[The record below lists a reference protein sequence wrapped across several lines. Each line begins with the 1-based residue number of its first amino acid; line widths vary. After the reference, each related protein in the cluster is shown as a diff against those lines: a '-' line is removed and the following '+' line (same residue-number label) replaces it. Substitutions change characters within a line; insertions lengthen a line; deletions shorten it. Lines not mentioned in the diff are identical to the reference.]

1 MRRRSLLATFI
12 VLASLTVGSAHAQ
25 AAGAAVLVPGL
36 WEITVQTRTPILAA
50 PLTHTVCIDKAHV
63 TRPEPPKSRP
73 NDDCQ
78 VAPDASA
85 ANETA
90 YTVRCVKGKVTTTYR
105 FIYSGDH
112 FDGTVTI
119 VRAKDEV
126 HQVYTAKRISDCDD
140 SPADAPV
147 TSTAQ

>member
-1 MRRRSLLATFI
+1 MRFRYFFAASIAFA
-12 VLASLTVGSAHAQ
+12 VLTAGSACAQ
-25 AAGAAVLVPGL
+25 AAVMVPGL
-36 WEITVQTRTPILAA
+36 WEITVQTRSPIVG
-50 PLTHTVCIDKAHV
+50 PPITHTACIDKAHA
-63 TRPEPPKSRP
+63 TRPDPPKSRAS
-73 NDDCQ
+73 DDCQ
-78 VAPDASA
+78 VTPVASA

-90 YTVRCVKGKVTTTYR
+90 YTVHCAKGNVTTTSH

-119 VRAKDEV
+119 VRANDEV
-126 HQVYTAKRISDCDD
+126 HQVYTAKRIGDCDD